1 MWKRIRKISTIMIA
15 LCLILGLNVLPVN
28 ADSNQSN
35 AGAFPAQR
43 SGPPIGFNP
52 VTASD
57 ATLKE
62 YGFPARPSDPTA
74 LQEWD
79 GVMQHAQNYVAPV
92 PIQSAT
98 SFSPNFNGNPY
109 ASEAGYAVLSSQNPE
124 LGQFN
129 EAYGQWT
136 QTASAEQVGY
146 WIGLGGMTPGDNQD
160 LVQAGAV
167 SGVPQ
172 NIKNKWGLT
181 SSYAFFVEDY
191 DTIHK
196 LPPTYLATPVVNA
209 GNIVYVYLQYN
220 GSTSEAFLLNE
231 STNYYT
237 WFNFNS
243 PYYNGD
249 SVAYMYEPTLGNP
262 PKINP
267 SQFSECWFE
276 STTTGLSL
284 FTNYI
289 YYEYEIG
296 VEAYPGP
303 ASNAS
308 FIMYSPG
315 Q

>member
-1 MWKRIRKISTIMIA
+1 MIA

-109 ASEAGYAVLSSQNPE
+109 ASEAGYAVLSSQNPGIGE
-124 LGQFN
+124 FN
-129 EAYGQWT
+129 EAYGEWT
-136 QTASAEQVGY
+136 QTASAEQVAY
-146 WIGLGGMTPGDNQD
+146 WVGLGGETPKDNGD

-172 NIKNKWGLT
+172 NIQKEWGLT
-181 SSYAFFVEDY
+181 SSYAFFLEDY
-191 DTIHK
+191 NPENQLAPI
-196 LPPTYLATPVVNA
+196 YEATPIVNA
-209 GNIVYVYLQYN
+209 SNTVYVYLQYN

-231 STNYYT
+231 STTYYT
-237 WFNFNS
+237 WVNFNT

-249 SVAYMYEPTLGNP
+249 SVAYMFEPTLGNP
-262 PKINP
+262 PPGGIGS

-284 FTNYI
+284 FTNYV
-289 YYEYEIG
+289 YYEYAIDT
-296 VEAYPGP
+296 EAYPGP

-308 FIMYSPG
+308 FILYCPG
-315 Q
+315 QQ